1 MHSYVSSGKD
11 YKPADFELQSA
22 QPGMMLVQMATPMI
36 GAPYQ
41 LLRKS
46 KNSLSVTNQKCLSM
60 RSHFLR
66 YSIPTLKSEG
76 SPYHRSMA

>member
-1 MHSYVSSGKD
+1 MHSYANSGKD
-11 YKPADFELQSA
+11 FKPADFELQSA

-46 KNSLSVTNQKCLSM
+46 ENSLSVTNQKCLSVK
-60 RSHFLR
+60 SHFLR
-66 YSIPTLKSEG
+66 YSISILKSEG
-76 SPYHRSMA
+76 SPSHRSVA